1 MSARK
6 RVSDW
11 STDFDH
17 LDPQWTANP
26 YPIWDELRQKCPV
39 AHTERF
45 NGVSFPLRYE
55 DIRGVAY
62 DTEHFSSRQVIL
74 FDGNPPIEPAPPVN
88 SDPPAHRNDKRLLLP
103 VFSPTAI
110 ARYEPQTR
118 AICRDLLDR
127 IGNRNTCDG
136 AVDYVQEIPV
146 RVTASMLGVSEQDG
160 DRFRKWIHELIE
172 LGPADPAVLIRAR
185 EEVAAFFADELEKR
199 KTLPTD
205 DLITYLLH
213 ARMEGEPLDEISR
226 IRTLRVLLVAGID
239 TTWSAIGA
247 CLWHLAGHAGDRK
260 RLVEEP
266 ELIPTAIEEF
276 LRAYAPV
283 TMAREVVKD
292 THIGGCPVKK
302 GEKVMLSF
310 PAANRDPSV
319 FPDADRVILDRTPN
333 RHTTFGLGIHRCIG
347 SNLARMEM
355 TIALEEWLRRF
366 PEFQLAPGQ
375 PVTWSQG
382 QVRGPRTLPLILGAD
397 RTGPAPNGA

>member
-6 RVSDW
+6 PVSDW
-11 STDFDH
+11 ATDFDH
-17 LDPQWTANP
+17 LDRQWTANP
-26 YPIWDELRQKCPV
+26 YPIWEELREKCPV

-55 DIRGVAY
+55 DIRSIAY
-62 DTEHFSSRQVIL
+62 DTEHFSSRKLIL
-74 FDGNPPIEPAPPVN
+74 FDGDPPIEPAPPVT

-127 IGNRNTCDG
+127 IGDRTSCDG
-136 AVDYVQEIPV
+136 AIDYAQEIPV
-146 RVTASMLGVSEQDG
+146 RVTASMLGISEHDG

-172 LGPADPAVLIRAR
+172 LGPADPAVMIRAR
-185 EEVAAFFADELEKR
+185 EEVASFFSEELEKR
-199 KTLPTD
+199 KTCPTD

-213 ARMEGEPLDEISR
+213 AHVEGQPLDEISR

-239 TTWSAIGA
+239 TTWSAIGS
-247 CLWHLAGHAGDRK
+247 CLWHLAGHADDRS
-260 RLVEEP
+260 RLVDEP
-266 ELIPTAIEEF
+266 ELLPTAIEEF

-292 THIGGCPVKK
+292 TYIGNCPIKK
-302 GEKVMLSF
+302 GEMVLLSF

-319 FPDADRVILDRTPN
+319 FPEANRVILDRTPN
-333 RHTTFGLGIHRCIG
+333 RHATFGLGIHRCIG
-347 SNLARMEM
+347 SNLARMEI
-355 TIALEEWLRRF
+355 TVAVEEWLRQIPNF
-366 PEFQLAPGQ
+366 SLAPGNA
-375 PVTWSQG
+375 VTWSRG
-382 QVRGPRTLPLILGAD
+382 QIRGPRTLPLLLGP
-397 RTGPAPNGA
+397 RP